1 MKHDIVEVADKFLT
15 YVKPCV
21 GKEKAMLRESVLIHL
36 QMFYFKTLTDS
47 EMRLAKE
54 FLIEQGEPICSGPGG
69 YWYAKDQTEALEA
82 AKYLEGKAKDMLH
95 KAKLLKDSAHRIY
108 GGQLELV

>member
-1 MKHDIVEVADKFLT
+1 MKHDLAEVAARFLA

-21 GKEKAMLRESVLIHL
+21 GREKVVLRESVLFHL
-36 QMFYFKTLTDS
+36 RTFHFKTLTDS

-54 FLIEQGEPICSGPGG
+54 SLIEQGEPICSGPNG
-69 YWYAKDQTEALEA
+69 YWYAKDQGEAMEA
-82 AKYLEGKAKDMLH
+82 ARYLEGKAKDMLH

-108 GGQLELV
+108 GGQLNLV